1 MQRHPR
7 PLAPALGL
15 VATVALL
22 VTTSTT
28 SATIGRAQT
37 QTGSSEIVI
46 GMSAALSGPSAALGR
61 GMRVGV
67 EAYLKRVNDNGGLQ
81 GRRVRLV
88 ALDDSY
94 QADPVEENMR
104 RLIDQEQA
112 LAVLGSVGT
121 AGAQVAVPMAN
132 ASKVL
137 LFGAFSGA
145 SVLRRQPPD
154 RYVINFRAS
163 YAEETGVMV
172 RGLLKRGIRPEEIA
186 FFTQNDAYGDSG
198 YEGAAEAIRALGYP
212 PFAHTHGRYERGT
225 LDVEDAILELVQ
237 AKVQPRAIIMV
248 GAYAATA
255 KFIRLARQ
263 LVPKAILLSVSFVG
277 ASALTEA
284 LGADGEGV
292 IITQVVPHWNSD
304 LPGIA
309 EYRQALRRFT
319 PDAPYD
325 FISLEGYLVA
335 KTFMEGARRVRGR
348 LTRESII
355 DAIEG
360 LGTLDIGI
368 GRRLTLSPTRHQAS
382 QDVWLTMIQNGALV
396 SFEW

>member
-1 MQRHPR
+1 
-7 PLAPALGL
+7 
-15 VATVALL
+15 
-22 VTTSTT
+22 
-28 SATIGRAQT
+28 
-37 QTGSSEIVI
+37 
-46 GMSAALSGPSAALGR
+46 
-61 GMRVGV
+61 
-67 EAYLKRVNDNGGLQ
+67 
-81 GRRVRLV
+81 
-88 ALDDSY
+88 
-94 QADPVEENMR
+94 
-104 RLIDQEQA
+104 
-112 LAVLGSVGT
+112 
-121 AGAQVAVPMAN
+121 
-132 ASKVL
+132 
-137 LFGAFSGA
+137 
-145 SVLRRQPPD
+145 
-154 RYVINFRAS
+154 
-163 YAEETGVMV
+163 MV